1 MLKIS
6 SILIGVRSLAV
17 AKPFYENVF
26 GITFEEFRPPFASF
40 IFDNI
45 EFNIEEDAPTRDPKW
60 AQNYIGGRKQV
71 ALRTD
76 DLDQFLIHAQAYGA
90 TLIKEPHTHP
100 WGWREAIIADLDN
113 NQFIVEQEIVH

>member
-26 GITFEEFRPPFASF
+26 GVTFEEFRPPFASF
-40 IFDNI
+40 VFDGV
-45 EFNIEEDAPTRDPKW
+45 EFNIEEDAPTRAPDW
-60 AQNYIGGRKQV
+60 ARNYIGGRKHI
-71 ALRTD
+71 ALKTD
-76 DLDQFLIHAQAYGA
+76 DLDQFLSQAQIHGA

-100 WGWREAIIADLDN
+100 WGWREAIIADLDD
-113 NQFIVEQEIVH
+113 NQFIVEQEIIS